1 VIAPMRA
8 GATARTVRVMI
19 IAGDIGAT
27 KTRLGLFED
36 GSTRPIAATTYTTR
50 AAAHPA
56 EPLEAFAA
64 LLGVRP
70 RSVSLGV
77 AAVVRDGRA
86 RSVKLPWELDA
97 AALARRLA
105 VDDVLLVN
113 DVEANALAIEV
124 LADDDFAEVHAGVRR
139 DGTRAVVAAGTGLG
153 EATLWWDGTTHHAAP
168 SEGGSASFAPRT
180 ADEVALHAFLTG
192 ERGRVSWGD
201 VCSGPGLRNIYRFL
215 SGGDA
220 PEAAEIG
227 AAETP
232 VARKAVELLVSI
244 YGSRAGDVALS
255 TMAYGGVFLGG
266 GIAPRLLEH
275 FLDGRFVEA
284 FLTKGSL
291 RAALERM
298 PVHVVL
304 NADAAM
310 IGAARFAARPA
321 PPQLR
326 AA

>member
-1 VIAPMRA
+1 MRRDGWAP
-8 GATARTVRVMI
+8 TVKVMI

-36 GSTRPIAATTYTTR
+36 GSTRPVAATTYMTR
-50 AAAHPA
+50 AATHPA

-70 RSVSLGV
+70 RRVSLGV

-97 AALARRLA
+97 AALAHRLDVA
-105 VDDVLLVN
+105 DVLLVN

-124 LADDDFAEVHAGVRR
+124 LAVDDFAEIHAGEQQ

-153 EATLWWDGTTHHAAP
+153 EATLWWDGAAHHAAP

-180 ADEVALHAFLTG
+180 ADEVALHAFLTA

-215 SGGDA
+215 SGGGA

-232 VARKAVELLVSI
+232 IARRAIELLVSI

-255 TMAYGGVFLGG
+255 TMAYGGVYLGG

-284 FLTKGSL
+284 FLAKGSL

-310 IGAARFAARPA
+310 IGAARFAAWS
-321 PPQLR
+321 PQQRLR